1 MQKRRGKMHL
11 FKSRE
16 PNLVHYATV
25 VTHNRV
31 PVFRNDHALLASC
44 RCRGHDAIKGT
55 IQADRS
61 CSNA

>member
-1 MQKRRGKMHL
+1 MQKRLGKMHL

-31 PVFRNDHALLASC
+31 PVFRNVTPVRFLSM
-44 RCRGHDAIKGT
+44 RWPRRGQTNH
-55 IQADRS
+55 S
-61 CSNA
+61 S